1 MKARSFL
8 VIGVGRFGS
17 AIASTLYEVG
27 HEVVAVDRSE
37 AAVEDIM
44 NHVTHA
50 VILDATE
57 EEALRKLGLNTF
69 DVVVVAIGS
78 NFEANVLATVAAK
91 SGGARHVISK
101 ANSQLAAR
109 VLASVGAD
117 EVVSPE
123 HDMGVRLAQQLI
135 TPGIVDAFKLGPDYS
150 VVEVELTKQLSGSLK
165 ELRLSNRFGVQV
177 IAAYHQGKLQ
187 VSPGADYRLEPG
199 DRAVVIGSNEA
210 VAKLRDFLSG

>member
-37 AAVEDIM
+37 AAVEDVM

-78 NFEANVLATVAAK
+78 NFEANILATVAAK
-91 SGGARHVISK
+91 SNGARHVISK